1 MGIWDISHSR
11 GWFNSNKAKLL
22 KKPMD
27 PLKDIKEKPSNWS
40 WPDRHFDYQHVS
52 GLTHHTIPMPSL
64 ALTLEMS
71 SSLASWP
78 LNQKVCSPA
87 LPWLEHTAHAQAV
100 CDVYECW
107 LHAKLGMCTTDQNT
121 FTASAHR
128 LSPETEVGPS
138 EQPQWLHWNH
148 ALT

>member
-107 LHAKLGMCTTDQNT
+107 LHAKLGMCTTTRTPLQLLHTDSLQRLKWAPQNSHSDCIGT
-121 FTASAHR
+121 MR
-128 LSPETEVGPS
+128 
-138 EQPQWLHWNH
+138 
-148 ALT
+148 